1 VGHKSEPA
9 SEGHKKCWKYC

>member
-1 VGHKSEPA
+1 VGHKTEPA